1 MGVQD
6 WHFAGWSERANASV
20 PNYLPSASFY
30 LTRNMEL
37 YTVFTQPPAVPPSQG
52 ESVRFTVQTGAHTK
66 YMSGV
71 NDGPFHPDQPLTR
84 AEVAVVFNRLLGRV
98 PDSSAV
104 YASNLRY
111 FPDVPTNHWTY
122 AQVMEASTT
131 HGHTPVWPTPP
142 ARPPML
148 FLP

>member
-71 NDGPFHPDQPLTR
+71 NDGPFHPLLSVITLNAFQTDFL
-84 AEVAVVFNRLLGRV
+84 FRLI
-98 PDSSAV
+98 A
-104 YASNLRY
+104 
-111 FPDVPTNHWTY
+111 
-122 AQVMEASTT
+122 
-131 HGHTPVWPTPP
+131 P
-142 ARPPML
+142 A
-148 FLP
+148 